1 MTETRSGTR
10 RFGGWGAALGG
21 LLAGLG
27 IAFAGWSVGKSLIEM
42 RQAGR
47 TVFVLGLSEREVQA
61 NEGSWRLSFRGEGGT
76 RAEALA
82 GQARA
87 QTAVE
92 AFLTSYGF
100 AAEELTLEPPALRVE
115 RSQQNDGIERERYFA
130 VGAWRVRSDKI
141 EALRKASGETGK
153 LLDQEVWLGEN
164 DYNSAA
170 TPEYLF
176 TEVNAVKPEMIAEAT
191 RAARQSAEQFAQ
203 DSGSRL
209 GAIASA
215 EQGVVQILARDG
227 GEYSEREEVEKKIRV
242 VARVR
247 YYLED

>member
-1 MTETRSGTR
+1 MADGETAAKPRN
-10 RFGGWGAALGG
+10 WGAALGG
-21 LLAGLG
+21 LLVGLG
-27 IAFAGWSVGKSLIEM
+27 VAFAGWSVGKSLIDM

-47 TVFVLGLSEREVQA
+47 TVYVLGLSEREVQA
-61 NEGSWRLSFRGEGGT
+61 TVGSWRLAFRGEGAT

-82 GQARA
+82 GHAEA

-92 AFLTSYGF
+92 AFLKGYGF
-100 AAEELTLEPPALRVE
+100 AESELTLEPPALRVE
-115 RSQQNDGIERERYFA
+115 RRETDGVERERYFA

-141 EALRKASGETGK
+141 EALQKASGETGK
-153 LLDQEVWLGEN
+153 LLDQQVWLGET
-164 DYNSAA
+164 DYSSAP

-176 TEVNAVKPEMIAEAT
+176 TEVNAIKPEMIAEAT
-191 RAARQSAEQFAQ
+191 RAARESAEQFAK
-203 DSGSRL
+203 DSGARL

-247 YYLED
+247 YYLEN